1 MTTTHASRSDQER
14 TLLASIPAGL
24 LIDGQWRPA
33 SDNGVLPV
41 TDPATGEVLLE
52 IASATPQDGAD
63 ALAAAAAAQRR
74 WARVPAR
81 DRGEIL
87 RRAYEAVVA
96 RTEDFALIMTLE
108 MGKTL
113 AESRAEV
120 AYAAE
125 FLRWF
130 SQEATRIDGRYSV
143 APDGNSRLLVTKK
156 PVGPALL
163 ITPWNFPLAMATRK
177 IGPALAAGCTVILKP
192 AALTPLTALLFSQ
205 VLIEAGVP
213 DGVVNTIPTRHA
225 GAVTGPLI
233 ADPRLRK
240 LSFTGST
247 EVGQRLLKDA
257 ADQVLRISMELGGN
271 APLIVFDDADLDT
284 AVNGAMLAKFR
295 NNGEACTA
303 ANRILVQEGIAPA
316 FTERFVARVKELTL
330 ARGTDPDATVGPVID
345 QDTLDKVA
353 DLVADAVQHGAT
365 LAAGGHTLDRPGY
378 FHEPTVLTN
387 VPATAR
393 VMREEIFGPVAPI
406 VTFSTE
412 QEALELANSTE
423 FGLVGYAFTSDLN
436 RGLRV
441 AEDLEVG
448 MLGLNS
454 GLVSNPAAPF
464 GGVKHS
470 GLGREGGREGIE
482 EYLET
487 TYVGIANP
495 YQSADL

>member
-1 MTTTHASRSDQER
+1 MTTTNVSRSDQEQA
-14 TLLASIPAGL
+14 LLASIRTGL
-24 LIDGQWRPA
+24 FIDGHWRPA
-33 SDNGVLPV
+33 SDDGLLPV
-41 TDPATGEVLLE
+41 TDPATGEMLLE
-52 IASATPQDGAD
+52 IASATPRDGAD
-63 ALAAAAAAQRR
+63 ALAAAAAAQRS

-130 SQEATRIDGRYSV
+130 SQEATRIDGRYSI

-192 AALTPLTALLFSQ
+192 AALTPLTALLFTQ
-205 VLIEAGVP
+205 VLVEAGVP
-213 DGVVNTIPTRHA
+213 DGVVNTIPTRRA

-316 FTERFVARVKELTL
+316 FIERFVARVQELTL
-330 ARGTDPDATVGPVID
+330 ARGTDPAATVGPVVD
-345 QDTLDKVA
+345 QDTLDKMA
-353 DLVADAVQHGAT
+353 DLVADAVKQGAT
-365 LAAGGHTLDRPGY
+365 LATGGHALDQPGY

-387 VPATAR
+387 VPPTAR

-482 EYLET
+482 EYLEI
-487 TYVGIANP
+487 TYVGIADP
-495 YQSADL
+495 RRSANL